1 MKAVVSK
8 TLQTLVGLA
17 LVVPFSATAL
27 LFGARAVAVADG
39 AYSNLLLIGLAICGA
54 AVSVLK
60 SLERPSTPERNTSV
74 LRITPRETTE
84 GHGAALVN
92 HPF

>member
-17 LVVPFSATAL
+17 LIVPFSAVAL
-27 LFGARAVAVADG
+27 LFGARAVAGADG
-39 AYSNLLLIGLAICGA
+39 AYSNLLLIGLALGGA
-54 AVSVLK
+54 AISVLK
-60 SLERPSTPERNTSV
+60 SLERPSAPERNAYV
-74 LRITPRETTE
+74 LRITPREATD
-84 GHGAALVN
+84 GRRAALVN